1 MPISAVDSHNPVHE
15 SDPYY
20 EDRVNLAAVFRM
32 TARLDM
38 HESVAN
44 HFSYA
49 VSDDGSQFLVNPLGR
64 HFSNRPRE

>member
-1 MPISAVDSHNPVHE
+1 MSISAVDARKPASK
-15 SDPYY
+15 SDPHY

-38 HESVAN
+38 HEAVAN

-49 VSDDGSQFLVNPLGR
+49 VSDDGSQFLVNR
-64 HFSNRPRE
+64 QQ

>member
-1 MPISAVDSHNPVHE
+1 MSISAVDSHKPSSK
-15 SDPYY
+15 SDPHY
-20 EDRVNLAAVFRM
+20 EDRINLAAVFRM

-49 VSDDGSQFLVNPLGR
+49 VTRCQ
-64 HFSNRPRE
+64 